1 MNVITIMNRFPDQKS
16 CIAYLET
23 IRWGDKPHCPR
34 QGCQSDRV
42 AQKTIRGKTGEW
54 NCHQCKSTFNVL
66 TGTMFQGTRV
76 ELQKWF
82 LAISLIANAKKS
94 LSSHQLARDLDLTQT
109 TALYMQ
115 QRIRAEMGRNTPS
128 ALLQGIIEADECYIG
143 GKPRKR
149 NKRKD
154 DEPPNKR
161 GRGTKKTPVIGAVER
176 GGEVMARVATDLS
189 GRGILK
195 FITRELVKTEE
206 SKLITDEYSPYKA
219 IRSRMPHEVINH
231 SERYVDGDIHTNT
244 IEGFWSLLKRAWYG
258 THHHYKFTPLYV
270 IEACWKYNHRKT
282 KNSFDVFLKGCFA

>member
-1 MNVITIMNRFPDQKS
+1 
-16 CIAYLET
+16 
-23 IRWGDKPHCPR
+23 
-34 QGCQSDRV
+34 
-42 AQKTIRGKTGEW
+42 
-54 NCHQCKSTFNVL
+54 
-66 TGTMFQGTRV
+66 MFQGTRV